1 MRNIVDVMMCDLE
14 TILLFVCPSMAGKQ
28 KD

>member
-14 TILLFVCPSMAGKQ
+14 TILLFVCLPMAGKQ